1 MVALVHGR
9 GGHGN
14 NWRRRLWAIKGTN
27 FTLQIFLALS
37 EFRKMV
43 MFAAGYVPSL
53 LTALNIDGAGFLIS
67 SFMLTSSIK
76 PLGRGN

>member
-1 MVALVHGR
+1 
-9 GGHGN
+9 
-14 NWRRRLWAIKGTN
+14 
-27 FTLQIFLALS
+27 LQIFLALS